1 MDGTH
6 CCIKVEITN
15 TNVSSWKGEN
25 CNTILQGICEY
36 QVEEYLDTPSDVYG
50 QGLTPNAVNISWA
63 TDALYWQPSE
73 YIIEYCH
80 KESLSKAVLPILEQD
95 KCGKVNMSGHRGRHN
110 KIVEDL
116 EPFSEYEFKVI
127 GTLNPFKKQKSTVA
141 LARTLPK
148 NDIQWMITS
157 SGVLKLSWL
166 KKIANYKEYE
176 KVKLELTPK
185 NSESGSNE
193 TQIING
199 TAQEINVKS
208 LKFGEIY
215 KAKLVDFTQEKNTA
229 YFEFK
234 ACEYCRKI
242 YYFLIKQNI
251 FINCTY
257 FQTFYRSKLYCWTKT
272 EFILQSCYLKCHEFY

>member
-1 MDGTH
+1 M
-6 CCIKVEITN
+6 KYFF
-15 TNVSSWKGEN
+15 SSF
-25 CNTILQGICEY
+25 
-36 QVEEYLDTPSDVYG
+36 
-50 QGLTPNAVNISWA
+50 
-63 TDALYWQPSE
+63 
-73 YIIEYCH
+73 IEYCH

-176 KVKLELTPK
+176 KVQLELTPI
-185 NSESGSNE
+185 NSGPGSSND

-215 KAKLVDFTQEKNTA
+215 KARLVDSTQDKNTA

-234 ACEYCRKI
+234 ACEYI
-242 YYFLIKQNI
+242 
-251 FINCTY
+251 
-257 FQTFYRSKLYCWTKT
+257 
-272 EFILQSCYLKCHEFY
+272 